1 MFYFNTKAK
10 AYEKNGVDYNIPFG
24 LYTIISGSMEPNVEV
39 YDVVIA
45 ADYDISK
52 IKVGD
57 IITFVSNWDINYGKT
72 VTHRVVAISKSAT
85 GEYQLTTKGDNNQS
99 KDGGIVTQNNLIGK
113 VVGRLPQLG
122 QLQVFLATK
131 MGWFMVVFVP
141 ALAIIIFDMIKIFK
155 LYVLKSEINN
165 VKTPKEAVKE
175 KTAEELKQKTI
186 PLKET
191 KSNTLNRRNEKN
203 KKQEPVDRTKKLIK
217 KREEDNITEDK
228 NIDTVE
234 LPKIDSNGKIT
245 ENTKEIPLKGIKID
259 DLPKIDNSNKKID
272 DIPIPLAKRKI
283 ENRNEPVERTQLKR
297 RK

>member
-1 MFYFNTKAK
+1 
-10 AYEKNGVDYNIPFG
+10 
-24 LYTIISGSMEPNVEV
+24 
-39 YDVVIA
+39 
-45 ADYDISK
+45 
-52 IKVGD
+52 
-57 IITFVSNWDINYGKT
+57 
-72 VTHRVVAISKSAT
+72 
-85 GEYQLTTKGDNNQS
+85 
-99 KDGGIVTQNNLIGK
+99 
-113 VVGRLPQLG
+113 
-122 QLQVFLATK
+122 